1 MLRVEDVRGGEGV
14 VQRLIKVQLLVAKV
28 AGVWSGGVKQIFC
41 LAKAV

>member
-14 VQRLIKVQLLVAKV
+14 VQRLITVQLLVAKV
-28 AGVWSGGVKQIFC
+28 AGVWRWGVKQIFC